1 MRLEET
7 FDDFELH
14 HILRRDN
21 EAADALARLGLS
33 HEPPSIRLEEDV
45 LTLMLGTTPGE
56 HNLVP
61 VPKTRPG
68 KGGMILT
75 SKANPGTLAR
85 PIGQDRESM
94 GEIAAIV

>member
-21 EAADALARLGLS
+21 EAADALARLGS
-33 HEPPSIRLEEDV
+33 SREPPSIRLEEDV
-45 LTLMLGTTPGE
+45 LTLMLGTTLGE

-61 VPKTRPG
+61 VPKT
-68 KGGMILT
+68 
-75 SKANPGTLAR
+75 
-85 PIGQDRESM
+85 
-94 GEIAAIV
+94 